1 MYRIDLAM
9 LNVTDNHFFPFG
21 LKRLFSVPLEK
32 PEEKDSIKI
41 ANFRVK

>member
-21 LKRLFSVPLEK
+21 LKRLFSALLEK
-32 PEEKDSIKI
+32 PEEKTALK
-41 ANFRVK
+41 